1 MVWVFFCFYATNSND
16 TPLIF
21 AAYNGHADVVKVL
34 IAAGA
39 DVNATNGC
47 VMLRM
52 IMNILASW
60 LTPNA
65 VSVNQHQYTLLKE
78 TMQTSLN

>member
-1 MVWVFFCFYATNSND
+1 MSTQGAIGNVARSLWCGYSFVFTSTDSND

-34 IAAGA
+34 IDARA

-47 VMLRM
+47 EMLRM
-52 IMNILASW
+52 IMNMS
-60 LTPNA
+60 T
-65 VSVNQHQYTLLKE
+65 V
-78 TMQTSLN
+78 

>member
-1 MVWVFFCFYATNSND
+1 MSTQGAMGNIARSLWCACSFVFTSTDSND

-34 IAAGA
+34 IDARA
-39 DVNATNGC
+39 DVHATNEC

-52 IMNILASW
+52 IINMSTI
-60 LTPNA
+60 
-65 VSVNQHQYTLLKE
+65 
-78 TMQTSLN
+78 

>member
-1 MVWVFFCFYATNSND
+1 MVCAFFYFYATNSND

-34 IAAGA
+34 IAARA
-39 DVNATNGC
+39 DVDATNEC

-52 IMNILASW
+52 IMNMSTI
-60 LTPNA
+60 
-65 VSVNQHQYTLLKE
+65 
-78 TMQTSLN
+78 